1 MKDRVDTSKRL
12 LIRYVNEGDQ
22 FINRI
27 IAIDETW
34 LRNYEP
40 ELKSQ
45 SSERHTLDSPR
56 PTKFRRK
63 QGHLKQLAIIAYD
76 NRGVLSTDF
85 DPVGVTVNG
94 TYYAAF
100 FGDEIESSY
109 TKEATGAPKR
119 WCCAN

>member
-1 MKDRVDTSKRL
+1 MNLNWNHNPLNGTPWTRQDRRNFV
-12 LIRYVNEGDQ
+12 E
-22 FINRI
+22 NRDI
-27 IAIDETW
+27 W
-34 LRNYEP
+34 NN
-40 ELKSQ
+40 
-45 SSERHTLDSPR
+45 
-56 PTKFRRK
+56 
-63 QGHLKQLAIIAYD
+63 AIIAYD

-119 WCCAN
+119 WCCANSQRHAK